1 MQFNRRTTH
10 PAAGAA
16 RGHGFA
22 SVWSVFLAFSC
33 VGALSLVPFLLF
45 GFGQCARRCAVLA
58 PFADLFSRTRESAR
72 KNDRSSNIHRL
83 ISRSGEQQTRPAAPP
98 RAVPACQCRPCRR
111 TPRPHPADSAS
122 NSRDVEP
129 SASLLGS
136 SAPLCRQLGS
146 TGRGL
151 ARLGPRRH
159 SQRAV
164 MHRATTPAMCIEAQD
179 QDQAGN
185 SLSAISQPA
194 CSLKIN
200 CLEGRL

>member
-1 MQFNRRTTH
+1 MCLSSCLALVSVLVAAPYSPLLRTSSHAPESLRVKTTAARTSTVSF
-10 PAAGAA
+10 PAVGNSRHAPLHCRVPSPPTNAAPAGALRA
-16 RGHGFA
+16 RT
-22 SVWSVFLAFSC
+22 L
-33 VGALSLVPFLLF
+33 PI
-45 GFGQCARRCAVLA
+45 AR
-58 PFADLFSRTRESAR
+58 
-72 KNDRSSNIHRL
+72 
-83 ISRSGEQQTRPAAPP
+83 Q
-98 RAVPACQCRPCRR
+98 
-111 TPRPHPADSAS
+111 
-122 NSRDVEP
+122 RDVEP

-151 ARLGPRRH
+151 AQLGPRRH

-185 SLSAISQPA
+185 SLSAKSQPA

-200 CLEGRL
+200 CLEGRLR